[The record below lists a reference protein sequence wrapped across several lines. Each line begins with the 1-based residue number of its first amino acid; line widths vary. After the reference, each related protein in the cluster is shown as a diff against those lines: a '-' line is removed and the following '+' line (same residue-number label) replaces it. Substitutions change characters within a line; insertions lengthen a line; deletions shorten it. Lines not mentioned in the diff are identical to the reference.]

1 MNDNNI
7 DKNNNAELENNE
19 GQQVEETK
27 TYTEEEVRQLLQ
39 RETDRRV
46 SSALKK
52 QEKDY
57 QKKMSLAQLD
67 ERERA
72 NAEKDMR
79 IAELTEKLAA
89 FEIEKNR
96 SELKSILASRGLSA
110 QFADLIQIT
119 DDMDESQQR
128 IDTLDKLFKA
138 AVADEVKKRLATS
151 SPVVGTG
158 DNNAITKEKFHSL
171 SLSERNR
178 LYTTNPELYN
188 KLIT

>member
-1 MNDNNI
+1 MNENNI
-7 DKNNNAELENNE
+7 NENNNAELENE
-19 GQQVEETK
+19 GQQENETK
-27 TYTEEEVRQLLQ
+27 TYTEEEVRDLLQ

-79 IAELTEKLAA
+79 IAELQEKLAA
-89 FEIEKNR
+89 FEVEKNK
-96 SELKSILASRGLSA
+96 SELKSVLAARGLSA
-110 QFADLIQIT
+110 QFADIVQIT
-119 DDMDESQQR
+119 DDLEESQQR
-128 IDTLDKLFKA
+128 IDTLDKLFRE
-138 AVADEVKKRLATS
+138 AVAAEVKKRLATS

-158 DNNAITKEKFHSL
+158 DNNTMTKDKFHSL

-178 LYTTNPELYN
+178 LFNTNPELYN

>member
-1 MNDNNI
+1 MTENNI
-7 DKNNNAELENNE
+7 NENNSAELENE
-19 GQQVEETK
+19 GQQENETK
-27 TYTEEEVRQLLQ
+27 TYTEEEVRELLQ

-79 IAELTEKLAA
+79 IQELQEKLAA

-96 SELKSILASRGLSA
+96 SELKSILA
-110 QFADLIQIT
+110 
-119 DDMDESQQR
+119 
-128 IDTLDKLFKA
+128 
-138 AVADEVKKRLATS
+138 
-151 SPVVGTG
+151 
-158 DNNAITKEKFHSL
+158 
-171 SLSERNR
+171 
-178 LYTTNPELYN
+178 
-188 KLIT
+188 